1 MPVQNPGRAQLQ
13 VGPATLTPS
22 SANMAVGV
30 GAADPVRN
38 KKDLI
43 LGALDQFYAGF
54 DKQMKDEGAKA
65 AVRGALDATTA
76 LDALASRDENVKK
89 QNIFLRDSYEDGY
102 LSAAASQELA
112 TWKVG
117 ALDRAQKAAE
127 AGLSDAEF
135 YQNEK
140 KHVQQLTDKL
150 GVYLPDM
157 PEQAAVAIL
166 GQVQSSAAAN
176 VAAFQKGRAEYAQVQ
191 ADRALDKNLTAS
203 GQEFYTRLS
212 NQQPEAAKASLMG
225 GMQAILAASHL
236 DKEKKLAKVKDYLV
250 SVAQNTQDPLVIDQ
264 LQKLASEELGINSV
278 DVNKALYSEFQRAG
292 NQVESQVRF
301 QMSDMLT
308 RLDGASP
315 QEQEQGMQAIR
326 DELIKWGTLGVLAP
340 GTQMDMWKQA
350 QTLRDAASA
359 KYALEAAISG
369 KQPTTVL
376 AGMYKGDLDKA
387 RNQVLAQFPDTAE
400 GNVKLLAYAASSK
413 DAWAGETA
421 QKRLSGNLSA
431 TLNTLDQL
439 GEDGQIS
446 QENQLNIAT
455 WVQTYNTSNA
465 LGKNALLEK
474 IPEGLRGIVQRAAAQ
489 GPNNASNIMLDD
501 IRRLSEN
508 KASGR
513 YNNIPT
519 NPTDKMLDASGAAN
533 WFSFGSTAD
542 AQRREARA
550 AMEDEY
556 RYLYR
561 KNPEALVGK
570 SAEDIS
576 TMLAGNI
583 EARKLEIEVSG
594 KPRHIYMPAGTS
606 LESYMGDYKGSR
618 EQFTTALQGTVQ
630 AAVDAAVDPSKLE
643 RVVVQAGTAGN
654 KAQNFTATVF
664 TKDGNFQNISVD
676 MSKVQ
681 DLAQVGYDE
690 ALAGDIK
697 EGEKALGA
705 RPATFY
711 DHDNGR
717 TVQMLVDGRNS
728 VNVAPDLFSEVLANT
743 MQFEGYRSKKGNGSV
758 GFGLHVNS
766 GMPVPKEL
774 SPEWAVSVLKTS
786 MEKQYVPSVQRQ
798 LRGNGIEATP
808 EAMKLLVD
816 LNYHG
821 GNGSSG
827 PVAEA
832 MAQVRKVRQNAKPGP
847 YQYPVSEAEGN
858 LWQTLRRQPAYKDA
872 QKERKQYLEQNL
884 RDWIYSSKFQ

>member
-1 MPVQNPGRAQLQ
+1 MPVQNPGRAQLNI
-13 VGPATLTPS
+13 GPATLTPS

-43 LGALDQFYAGF
+43 LGALDQFYTGF
-54 DKQMKDEGAKA
+54 DNQMKEEGAKA
-65 AVRGALDATTA
+65 AVRGALDATTS
-76 LDALASRDENVKK
+76 LDAIAERDENVQK

-112 TWKVG
+112 TWKVE
-117 ALDRAQKAAE
+117 ALDRATRAAQ
-127 AGLSDAEF
+127 AGLSDEEF
-135 YQNEK
+135 RQSE
-140 KHVQQLTDKL
+140 QQHIQKLTSKL
-150 GVYLPDM
+150 GTYLPDM

-176 VAAFQKGRAEYAQVQ
+176 VTAFQKGRAEYAQVQ
-191 ADRALDKNLTAS
+191 ADRALDKNLSAS
-203 GQEFYTRLS
+203 GQEFYARLN

-236 DKEKKLAKVKDYLV
+236 DKEGKLDKVKGYLV

-264 LQKLASEELGINSV
+264 LQKLASEELGVNSV

-301 QMSDMLT
+301 QISDRLAMLE
-308 RLDGASP
+308 GASP
-315 QEQEQGMQAIR
+315 QEQEQGMQGIR
-326 DELIKWGTLGVLAP
+326 NELIKWGTLGVLSP
-340 GTQMDMWKQA
+340 GTQMDMWQKA
-350 QTLRDAASA
+350 QTLREAASA
-359 KYALEAAISG
+359 KYALQAAIDG

-387 RNQVLAQFPDTAE
+387 RSQVLAQFPDTAQ
-400 GNVKLLAYAASSK
+400 GNVGLLQYAASSK

-455 WVQTYNTSNA
+455 WVQTYNSSNA
-465 LGKNALLEK
+465 LGKNALLEN
-474 IPEGLRGIVQRAAAQ
+474 IPEDLRGVVQRAAAQ
-489 GPNNASNIMLDD
+489 GPNNASNIILDD

-508 KASGR
+508 RASGR
-513 YNNIPT
+513 YNSLPT
-519 NPTDKMLDASGAAN
+519 NPTDKMLDASDAAN

-561 KNPEALVGK
+561 KNPESLVGK

-583 EARKLEIEVSG
+583 ESRKLEIQVSG
-594 KPRHIYMPAGTS
+594 KPRHLYLPSGTS
-606 LESYMGDYKGSR
+606 LESYMGDYKGTR

-630 AAVDAAVDPSKLE
+630 AAVDAAIDPSKLE

-664 TKDGNFQNISVD
+664 SKDGTFQNISVD

-681 DLAQVGYDE
+681 DLAQIGYNE

-717 TVQMLVDGRNS
+717 TVQLLVDGRNS
-728 VNVAPDLFSEVLANT
+728 AGIQPDLFSEVIANT

-766 GMPVPKEL
+766 GMPVPATL

-786 MEKQYVPSVQRQ
+786 MESQYIPNVKNQ

-808 EAMKLLVD
+808 EAVKLLTD

-832 MAQVRKVRQNAKPGP
+832 MAQVRKARKTAKPGP
-847 YQYPVSEAEGN
+847 YQYPVSEAEGV
-858 LWQTLRRQPAYKDA
+858 LWQTLRRQPAYKEA
-872 QKERKQYLEQNL
+872 QDDRKKYLEQNL
-884 RDWIYSSKFQ
+884 RDWMYESKF

>member
-1 MPVQNPGRAQLQ
+1 MPVQNPGRAQLN

-30 GAADPVRN
+30 GAADPVRS

-43 LGALDQFYAGF
+43 VGALDQFYAGF
-54 DKQMKDEGAKA
+54 DNKMKEEGAKA

-76 LDALASRDENVKK
+76 MDAAGERDENVKK
-89 QNIFLRDSYEDGY
+89 QNIFLRESYEDGY
-102 LSAAASQELA
+102 VSAAASQELA
-112 TWKVG
+112 DWKVS
-117 ALDRAQKAAE
+117 AMDRSKKAAE
-127 AGLSDAEF
+127 AGLTDEQF
-135 YQNEK
+135 RQQEQG
-140 KHVQQLTDKL
+140 HVAQLTEKL
-150 GVYLPDM
+150 GKYLPDI

-191 ADRALDKNLTAS
+191 ADRALDNNLSAS
-203 GQEFYTRLS
+203 GQEFYARL
-212 NQQPEAAKASLMG
+212 NEHQPEAANAALMG
-225 GMQAILAASHL
+225 GMQAILAAGHL
-236 DKEKKLAKVKDYLV
+236 DKDKKLDRVKNYLV
-250 SVAQNTQDPLVIDQ
+250 SVAQNTQDPLIIDQ
-264 LQKLASEELGINSV
+264 LQKLASNELGVNSV

-292 NQVESQVRF
+292 NQVEATVRF
-301 QMSDMLT
+301 KVSDMLQT
-308 RLDGASP
+308 LDGASP
-315 QEQEQGMQAIR
+315 EQQEQGMQSIR

-340 GTQMDMWKQA
+340 GTQMDMWEKA
-350 QTLRDAASA
+350 QKLRETASA
-359 KYALEAAISG
+359 KYALKAAIDG
-369 KQPTTVL
+369 HQPTTVL

-387 RNQVLAQFPDTAE
+387 RSAMLAQFPDTAQ
-400 GNVKLLAYAASSK
+400 GNAGLLAYAASSK

-439 GEDGQIS
+439 GDDGQIS

-455 WVQTYNTSNA
+455 WVQTYNSSNA

-474 IPEGLRGIVQRAAAQ
+474 VPEDLRGIVQRAAAQ

-513 YNNIPT
+513 YASIPT
-519 NPTDKMLDASGAAN
+519 NPTDKMLDSSDAAN

-583 EARKLEIEVSG
+583 ASRKLDIEVSG
-594 KPRHIYMPAGTS
+594 KPRHLYLPAGTS

-618 EQFTTALQGTVQ
+618 AQFTTALQGTVQ
-630 AAVDAAVDPSKLE
+630 AAVDAAIDPSKLD

-654 KAQNFTATVF
+654 RAQNFTATVF
-664 TKDGNFQNISVD
+664 STDGTFQNISVD
-676 MSKVQ
+676 MAKVQ
-681 DLAQVGYDE
+681 DLAQTGYDE

-697 EGEKALGA
+697 EGEKAVGA

-728 VNVAPDLFSEVLANT
+728 VNIAPDLFSEVLSNT
-743 MQFEGYRSKKGNGSV
+743 MRFEGYRSKKGNGSV
-758 GFGLHVNS
+758 GFGLHNNS
-766 GMPVPKEL
+766 GMPVPKDL

-786 MEKQYVPSVQRQ
+786 MEKQYMPNVKRQ
-798 LRGNGIEATP
+798 MQGNGIKETP
-808 EAMKLLVD
+808 EAVKLLVD

-832 MAQVRKVRQNAKPGP
+832 MAQVRKARQSAKSGP
-847 YQYPVSEAEGN
+847 YQYPVSEAETK
-858 LWQTLRRQPAYKDA
+858 LWNTLRQQPAYKEA

-884 RDWIYSSKFQ
+884 RDWMFSSKF

>member
-1 MPVQNPGRAQLQ
+1 MPVQNPGRAQLNI
-13 VGPATLTPS
+13 GPAALTPS
-22 SANMAVGV
+22 SVDLAVGV

-43 LGALDQFYAGF
+43 LGALEQFYTGF
-54 DKQMKDEGAKA
+54 DAQMKDEGAKA

-76 LDALASRDENVKK
+76 MDAAGERDENVRK

-112 TWKVG
+112 SWKVE
-117 ALDRAQKAAE
+117 ALNRSQKAAQ
-127 AGLSDAEF
+127 AGLTDEEF
-135 YQNEK
+135 RQQEQQ
-140 KHVQQLTDKL
+140 HVQKLTDKL
-150 GVYLPDM
+150 GTYLPDM
-157 PEQAAVAIL
+157 PEQAAVAVLQQI
-166 GQVQSSAAAN
+166 QSSAAAN
-176 VAAFQKGRAEYAQVQ
+176 VAAFQKGRAEFAQVQ

-203 GQEFYTRLS
+203 GQEFYARLN
-212 NQQPEAAKASLMG
+212 NQQPEAAKAALMG
-225 GMQAILAASHL
+225 GMQAILAAGHL
-236 DKEKKLAKVKDYLV
+236 DKDKKLDKVKGYLV
-250 SVAQNTQDPLVIDQ
+250 SVAQNTQDPMVIDQ
-264 LQKLASEELGINSV
+264 LQKLASEELGVNSV

-308 RLDGASP
+308 ALDGASP
-315 QEQEQGMQAIR
+315 EAQEQGMRNIR

-340 GTQMDMWKQA
+340 GTQMDMWEKA
-350 QTLRDAASA
+350 EKLRETSAS
-359 KYALEAAISG
+359 KYALQAAVANN
-369 KQPTTVL
+369 QPTTVL
-376 AGMYKGDLDKA
+376 AGMFKGDLDKA
-387 RNQVLAQFPDTAE
+387 RNQILAQFPDTAE
-400 GNVKLLAYAASSK
+400 GNVGLLQYAASSK

-455 WVQTYNTSNA
+455 WVQAYTSSNA

-474 IPEGLRGIVQRAAAQ
+474 VPEDLRGIVQRAAAQ

-513 YNNIPT
+513 YNSLQP
-519 NPTDKMLDASGAAN
+519 NPSDKMLDASGAAN

-583 EARKLEIEVSG
+583 ESRKLEVEVSG
-594 KPRHIYMPAGTS
+594 KPRHIYLPAGTS
-606 LESYMGDYKGSR
+606 LETYMGDYKGSR

-630 AAVDAAVDPSKLE
+630 AAVDAAVDPSKLD

-664 TKDGNFQNISVD
+664 TKDGTFQNISVD
-676 MSKVQ
+676 MGKVQ
-681 DLAQVGYDE
+681 DLAQVGYNE

-717 TVQMLVDGRNS
+717 TVQLLVDGRN
-728 VNVAPDLFSEVLANT
+728 NVGVQPDLFSEVLANT

-766 GMPVPKEL
+766 GMPVPQTL
-774 SPEWAVSVLKTS
+774 TPEWAVSVLKTS
-786 MEKQYVPSVQRQ
+786 MESQYLPAVQNQ
-798 LRGNGIEATP
+798 MRGNGIAATP
-808 EAMKLLVD
+808 EAVKLLVD

-827 PVAEA
+827 PVVEA
-832 MAQVRKVRQNAKPGP
+832 MAQVRKARKNAKPGP
-847 YQYPVSEAEGN
+847 YQYPISEAEGN
-858 LWQTLRRQPAYKDA
+858 LWQTLRRQPAYKQA

-884 RDWIYSSKFQ
+884 RDWIYSSKF

>member
-1 MPVQNPGRAQLQ
+1 MPVQNPSRAQMQ
-13 VGPATLTPS
+13 IGPATLTPS
-22 SANMAVGV
+22 SANPAVGV
-30 GAADPVRN
+30 GAAAPVRN

-43 LGALDQFYAGF
+43 LGALDQFYVGF
-54 DKQMKDEGAKA
+54 DTQMKEEGAKA

-76 LDALASRDENVKK
+76 LDAAASRDENVQK
-89 QNIFLRDSYEDGY
+89 QNIFLRDSYEEGY

-112 TWKVG
+112 SWKVA
-117 ALDRAQKAAE
+117 ALDRAKKAAE
-127 AGLSDAEF
+127 AGLSDVEF
-135 YQNEK
+135 KQGEQQ
-140 KHVQQLTDKL
+140 HIQQLTTKL
-150 GVYLPDM
+150 GTYLPDM
-157 PEQAAVAIL
+157 PEQAAIAVL

-176 VAAFQKGRAEYAQVQ
+176 VAAFQKGRAEFAQVQ
-191 ADRALDKNLTAS
+191 ADRALDKNLSAS
-203 GQEFYTRLS
+203 GQEFYARLD

-225 GMQAILAASHL
+225 GMQAILAAGHL
-236 DKEKKLAKVKDYLV
+236 DKDKKLAKVKDYLV

-264 LQKLASEELGINSV
+264 IQKMASDELGVNSV

-292 NQVESQVRF
+292 NQIESQVRF
-301 QMSDMLT
+301 SVSDRMTQLE
-308 RLDGASP
+308 GADP
-315 QEQEQGMQAIR
+315 QAQEQGMQDIR
-326 DELIKWGTLGVLAP
+326 NELIKWGKLGVLAP
-340 GTQMDMWKQA
+340 GTQMDMWSKA
-350 QTLRDAASA
+350 QTLRDSASA
-359 KYALEAAISG
+359 KYALKAAIDSN
-369 KQPTTVL
+369 QPTTVL

-387 RNQVLAQFPDTAE
+387 RNQMLAQFPDTAE
-400 GNVKLLAYAASSK
+400 GNVGLLQYAASSK

-446 QENQLNIAT
+446 SENQLNIAT

-465 LGKNALLEK
+465 LGKNALLDK
-474 IPEGLRGIVQRAAAQ
+474 IPEDLRGVVQRAAAQ

-513 YNNIPT
+513 YNSLPT

-570 SAEDIS
+570 SAEDVS

-583 EARKLEIEVSG
+583 ESRKLEIQVSG
-594 KPRHIYMPAGTS
+594 KPRHLYLPSGTS

-630 AAVDAAVDPSKLE
+630 AAVDAAIDPSKLE

-664 TKDGNFQNISVD
+664 SKDGTFQNISVD

-681 DLAQVGYDE
+681 DLAQIGYDE
-690 ALAGDIK
+690 ALSGDIK
-697 EGEKALGA
+697 VGEKALGA

-717 TVQMLVDGRNS
+717 TVQLLVDGRNTAG
-728 VNVAPDLFSEVLANT
+728 VAPDLFSEVIANT
-743 MQFEGYRSKKGNGSV
+743 MQFEGYRSKKGKGSV
-758 GFGLHVNS
+758 GFGLHDNS
-766 GMPVPKEL
+766 GMPVPKTL
-774 SPEWAVSVLKTS
+774 TPEWAVSVLKTS
-786 MEKQYVPSVQRQ
+786 MEKQYIPSVKNQ
-798 LRGNGIEATP
+798 LRGNGIAETP
-808 EAMKLLVD
+808 EAVKLLTD

-832 MAQVRKVRQNAKPGP
+832 MAQVRKVRKTAQPGP

-858 LWQTLRRQPAYKDA
+858 LWQTLRRQPAYKQA
-872 QKERKQYLEQNL
+872 QDERKRYLEQNL
-884 RDWIYSSKFQ
+884 RDWLFESKF